1 MKSQSVHNKHYCI
14 EIYSGTVTD
23 FSQRSETHVSGSGSE
38 GSIEIKTKVTNH
50 FRFFLVDEN
59 GVEKD
64 FQITNWDFP
73 MRVGHQIQ
81 VLMLYKNRLDKLG
94 QVVGFKNINM
104 NQIGIN
110 ENVIDNFAA
119 SKYKVFKLLGYFLLG
134 SIFFFMII
142 LGSGGFENS
151 IVEKIIKLIMYF
163 GWMVSFA
170 VYIIQ
175 SIRLASYM
183 KKEFR
188 FFLSNY

>member
-14 EIYSGTVTD
+14 EIYSGIVTD

-81 VLMLYKNRLDKLG
+81 VLMLYKNSFDKLG
-94 QVVGFKNINM
+94 QVVSFKNINM

-151 IVEKIIKLIMYF
+151 IMEKIIKLIMYF

-183 KKEFR
+183 KKKFR
-188 FFLSNY
+188 FLLANS